1 MPVCLISQQRWARA
15 YRDDVH
21 YAAVDT
27 NNGTEAM
34 NRILKYSFMPKRKS
48 FTLSALVTQ
57 LTERFLP
64 DLHRNYVMQNLKSS
78 EMYRSYNNFVPEYLR
93 GRPRSVILHCLD
105 RKSHG
110 NKYDKDDIIPTEKPG
125 AFKVM
130 KRGNSKHTVDVLTP
144 SCTCK
149 DWVRWHIPCKHF
161 FAVFG
166 TQTEWGW
173 AALPKSY
180 TESPYHSASRWNCY
194 CRILSPSGRGTTAF
208 IWFRWSRL
216 SSILWAC

>member
-1 MPVCLISQQRWARA
+1 
-15 YRDDVH
+15 
-21 YAAVDT
+21 
-27 NNGTEAM
+27 
-34 NRILKYSFMPKRKS
+34 MPKRKS

-57 LTERFLP
+57 VTERFLP

-105 RKSHG
+105 RKSRG
-110 NKYDKDDIIPTEKPG
+110 NKYDKDDIVPTEKTG
-125 AFKVM
+125 VFKVM
-130 KRGNSKHTVDVLTP
+130 KRGNPKHTVDVLTP

-149 DWVRWHIPCKHF
+149 DWVRWHIPCKHL

-180 TESPYHSASRWNCY
+180 TEGPYLQADETAIAEYFHQAEEEPLPSFGCDEADSVQPCEPANNSTISDIPETKVFAVTEAHNLTHSARTNIQYSY
-194 CRILSPSGRGTTAF
+194 
-208 IWFRWSRL
+208 
-216 SSILWAC
+216 